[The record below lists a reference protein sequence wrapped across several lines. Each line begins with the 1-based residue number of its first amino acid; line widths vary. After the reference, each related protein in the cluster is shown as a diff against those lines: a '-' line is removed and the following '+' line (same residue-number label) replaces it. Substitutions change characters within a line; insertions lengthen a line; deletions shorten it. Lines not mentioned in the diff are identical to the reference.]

1 MAKIE
6 TFENQ
11 ATTANVDLQKIQG
24 SKIFI
29 ATPCYGGVVTEEYHR
44 SMINLTN
51 ILIFNKIDYVTMTL
65 ANESL
70 VTRARNTL
78 ASIFLAHDDCTHL
91 LFIDADISFHW
102 ESVLQLIEHDKEV
115 VVGAYP
121 KKGIEWAT
129 LYNTVK
135 SGNISVAEME
145 EYSTSYALNFI
156 VEDGNKLVTEGSLI
170 KLKDAGTG
178 FMLIKREVFEKFI
191 NNCPNIE
198 YINDINIDELLSS
211 TFYAFFDT
219 SIDEESKRYL
229 SEDYTFCRRWQKL
242 GGDIWLDPNIKLNHI
257 GHHAFSG
264 NTKTLF
270 GIVN

>member
-1 MAKIE
+1 
-6 TFENQ
+6 
-11 ATTANVDLQKIQG
+11 
-24 SKIFI
+24 
-29 ATPCYGGVVTEEYHR
+29 
-44 SMINLTN
+44 
-51 ILIFNKIDYVTMTL
+51 
-65 ANESL
+65 
-70 VTRARNTL
+70 
-78 ASIFLAHDDCTHL
+78 
-91 LFIDADISFHW
+91 
-102 ESVLQLIEHDKEV
+102 
-115 VVGAYP
+115 
-121 KKGIEWAT
+121 
-129 LYNTVK
+129 
-135 SGNISVAEME
+135 ME